1 MASVTGSKASRSY
14 WHSTETVEPPS
25 AAATPSSKSG
35 SCSTPVTGRSAQL
48 MSTATRRPGNPSCR
62 QAAIWAVSQSI
73 ARPAPNSCPASSL
86 PSHSAAASC
95 PAASADSTAIPRRAS
110 SEVARCGA
118 ESLTQTTFSPQA
130 SPSRTNAAVRSNRSS
145 GSPKVRHAWSS
156 AVRSVI

>member
-1 MASVTGSKASRSY
+1 
-14 WHSTETVEPPS
+14 
-25 AAATPSSKSG
+25 
-35 SCSTPVTGRSAQL
+35 

-62 QAAIWAVSQSI
+62 QAAICLVSQSI
-73 ARPAPNSCPASSL
+73 ARPASNSCPDSSR

-145 GSPKVRHAWSS
+145 GSPNVRHA
-156 AVRSVI
+156 